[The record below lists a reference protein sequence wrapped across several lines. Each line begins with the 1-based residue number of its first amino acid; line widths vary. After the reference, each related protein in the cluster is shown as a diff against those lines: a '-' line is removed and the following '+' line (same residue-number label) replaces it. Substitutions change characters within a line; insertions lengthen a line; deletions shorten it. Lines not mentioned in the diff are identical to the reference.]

1 MALAVAL
8 EGLLAGPVD
17 TARKPDALGAVG
29 GLPATV
35 ELRTRESCCTCQRF
49 FLLPYLALTLLG
61 R

>member
-1 MALAVAL
+1 MNKNQIQQLTDITVGSFPLALAVAL

-35 ELRTRESCCTCQRF
+35 E
-49 FLLPYLALTLLG
+49 P
-61 R
+61 

>member
-35 ELRTRESCCTCQRF
+35 ELRTSCCTCQR
-49 FLLPYLALTLLG
+49 LTLLD